1 MIGAAVSNLTVI
13 TVILSYAS
21 APSNTFNA
29 SKGKMPPEKER
40 CSLRRD
46 RTGPMRVEVLKRV
59 GKGRVGDRQPDLLM
73 FAILIRAAFAIDT
86 AAAIPEVEHLRSN
99 TTDDFSLLESSGSR
113 MG

>member
-40 CSLRRD
+40 
-46 RTGPMRVEVLKRV
+46 K
-59 GKGRVGDRQPDLLM
+59 KG
-73 FAILIRAAFAIDT
+73 A
-86 AAAIPEVEHLRSN
+86 H
-99 TTDDFSLLESSGSR
+99 
-113 MG
+113 